1 MEELRSRPNADE
13 DRRTTRDIP
22 ELDRWSRKVE
32 ESTRTDR
39 SRNAIDSVR
48 RYEHDHRKR
57 SRRTKWAGA
66 GLALLGVSTVAA
78 SCPFY
83 AVALIGPE
91 TVLAGLGFLIGG
103 GALLFRGA
111 RMKDTNRALLVAMKH
126 GNRLTVTRL
135 ALEMDITFERS
146 EKIINELVKRGIAE
160 IDMER
165 TLPDEPIVY
174 KITGL

>member
-1 MEELRSRPNADE
+1 MEELRSSRKTDE
-13 DRRTTRDIP
+13 DRRTSSDTN

-39 SRNAIDSVR
+39 SRNVIDTVR
-48 RYEHDHRKR
+48 RYEQDHRKR
-57 SRRTKWAGA
+57 SRRMKWAGA
-66 GLALLGVSTVAA
+66 GLALLGVTTVTA

-91 TVLAGLGFLIGG
+91 TVLAGLGFLIAG
-103 GALLFRGA
+103 GALFFRGA
-111 RMKDTNRALLVAMKH
+111 RMKDTNRALLVAMRH

-135 ALEMDITFERS
+135 ALDMDITFERA

-165 TLPDEPIVY
+165 TMPDEPITY